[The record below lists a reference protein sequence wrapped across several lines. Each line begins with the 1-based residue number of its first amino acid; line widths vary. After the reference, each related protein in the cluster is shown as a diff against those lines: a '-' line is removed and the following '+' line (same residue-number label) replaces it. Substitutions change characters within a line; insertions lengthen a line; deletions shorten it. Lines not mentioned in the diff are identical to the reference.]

1 MREQIMRLLACPVCK
16 STLVFEG
23 KKAYE
28 RLFDGFFKCD
38 HGHMF
43 QVKEEIGL
51 LKDAKLSADEFEWK
65 VNVADEKKYDEIRR
79 QYDSYLL
86 EDQKEA
92 TERMTQKLIDFVV
105 KSCKQS
111 DNVVLDVA
119 SGMGRLILPL
129 AQKSAENTMII
140 GTDIDE
146 KPLRGAMNR
155 AKRAGTWDKLSLI
168 VTDAKHLSFKDSSLS
183 TISSFFGFDNVPDTT
198 LALKESA
205 RVLRVG
211 GHMFLYS
218 LWLREG
224 SESML
229 LAEKYKVCQI
239 ASEGRLKE
247 TLGNVGLIL
256 EEVQEVYS
264 AVWPYNPMD
273 LLPVEGDEYS
283 HVIVR
288 VGRQKD

>member
-1 MREQIMRLLACPVCK
+1 
-16 STLVFEG
+16 
-23 KKAYE
+23 
-28 RLFDGFFKCD
+28 
-38 HGHMF
+38 MF
-43 QVKEEIGL
+43 QVKEEIAL

-79 QYDSYLL
+79 QYDSYLAD
-86 EDQKEA
+86 DQKEA
-92 TERMTQKLIDFVV
+92 TERMTQRLIDLVV
-105 KSCKQS
+105 TSCKQS
-111 DNVVLDVA
+111 DNIVLDIA

-129 AQKSAENTMII
+129 AQKSAENSLII
-140 GTDIDE
+140 GTDVDE

-155 AKRAGTWDKLSLI
+155 AKKAETWHKLSLI

-183 TISSFFGFDNVPDTT
+183 TISSFFGFDNVPETT
-198 LALKESA
+198 LALKEGA
-205 RVLRVG
+205 RVLRTD

-224 SESML
+224 SDNMR
-229 LAEKYKVCQI
+229 LAEKHRVCQI
-239 ASEGRLKE
+239 ASEDRLKR

-264 AVWPYNPMD
+264 AVWPHNPMD

-288 VGRQKD
+288 VGKQKG